1 MEPYP
6 QVEHSTLQLHSKA
19 ALANINLA
27 TSTGKS
33 CQSLEIDRTYLILS
47 SSEEQQPL
55 EEFFKTKGLK
65 TRNEMLDDSNA
76 ILAAALKDEDMASS
90 EEEVVAARADRG
102 SADEDEESVDEDFQA
117 DSESDVAEEYD
128 SAHESSGAEDEDM
141 ADADGGADGA
151 ESDPPEEERPKK
163 KTKVAK

>member
-1 MEPYP
+1 M
-6 QVEHSTLQLHSKA
+6 
-19 ALANINLA
+19 
-27 TSTGKS
+27 
-33 CQSLEIDRTYLILS
+33 LS
-47 SSEEQQPL
+47 YSEEQQPL

-128 SAHESSGAEDEDM
+128 SAHESSGGEDEEM
-141 ADADGGADGA
+141 ADADGKADGA

-163 KTKVAK
+163 KTKTAK